1 MDRFME
7 QAIGG
12 TPTLRLKNM
21 EIKEGLSCKL
31 YAKAEMLN
39 PAGSIKDRVAL
50 SMIDDAEQRG
60 VLKKGSVIIEPTSGN
75 TGIAIAAIGAA
86 RGYRVII
93 VMPENMS
100 EARKKIMRVYG
111 AELILTP
118 AELGMSGAVQKAK
131 EVAQNTQESII
142 LGQFDNPANP
152 KAHKKTAEEILCD
165 VGSVDVFVCGVGTGG
180 TLTGI
185 ARTLKEKN
193 PLTRI
198 VAVEPAGSPMLSDGK
213 AGPHGLQGIGAGFI
227 PRVLDV
233 SLIDEVITVTEE
245 QAEQARASL
254 AKTEGVFAGISSGAA
269 IYASIVFLSATTKS
283 LLPKPLFF
291 KISPVREVIPLPTST
306 ASIPNE

>member
-100 EARKKIMRVYG
+100 EARKKIMR
-111 AELILTP
+111 LI
-118 AELGMSGAVQKAK
+118 S
-131 EVAQNTQESII
+131 
-142 LGQFDNPANP
+142 
-152 KAHKKTAEEILCD
+152 
-165 VGSVDVFVCGVGTGG
+165 
-180 TLTGI
+180 
-185 ARTLKEKN
+185 
-193 PLTRI
+193 
-198 VAVEPAGSPMLSDGK
+198 
-213 AGPHGLQGIGAGFI
+213 
-227 PRVLDV
+227 
-233 SLIDEVITVTEE
+233 
-245 QAEQARASL
+245 
-254 AKTEGVFAGISSGAA
+254 
-269 IYASIVFLSATTKS
+269 
-283 LLPKPLFF
+283 
-291 KISPVREVIPLPTST
+291 LPTKFLKKPKFKKSQANCT
-306 ASIPNE
+306 IMENRKQIRRGKN

>member
-193 PLTRI
+193 P
-198 VAVEPAGSPMLSDGK
+198 
-213 AGPHGLQGIGAGFI
+213 
-227 PRVLDV
+227 
-233 SLIDEVITVTEE
+233 
-245 QAEQARASL
+245 
-254 AKTEGVFAGISSGAA
+254 
-269 IYASIVFLSATTKS
+269 
-283 LLPKPLFF
+283 
-291 KISPVREVIPLPTST
+291 
-306 ASIPNE
+306 

>member
-198 VAVEPAGSPMLSDGK
+198 VAVEPAGSPMLSEGK

-269 IYASIVFLSATTKS
+269 VYASIEIGKRHAGKTVVTV
-283 LLPKPLFF
+283 LPDGGERYL
-291 KISPVREVIPLPTST
+291 
-306 ASIPNE
+306 